1 MQQPVFSFHYD
12 LRIKFKLLH
21 LVAMSLTSKSP
32 ARSIGRFLTEEQEV
46 EMIQCSNVPR
56 VIRVSTVERPIVYI
70 SVRELERGNIP
81 FLPITCTVT
90 CHPLPQIKVTRV
102 PSSHLSSP
110 LPRLSCPYIPSDITV
125 GSDNFNK
132 KT

>member
-1 MQQPVFSFHYD
+1 MQQPVFSFDHD
-12 LRIKFKLLH
+12 LRIKLKLLH
-21 LVAMSLTSKSP
+21 LVSMALTSEPP
-32 ARSIGRFLTEEQEV
+32 ARSIGRFLTEEQAV

-56 VIRVSTVERPIVYI
+56 VIRVSTVERPIVYV
-70 SVRELERGNIP
+70 SVRELECGNIP

-110 LPRLSCPYIPSDITV
+110 LPQLSRPYIPSDITV
-125 GSDNFNK
+125 ASDNFNK